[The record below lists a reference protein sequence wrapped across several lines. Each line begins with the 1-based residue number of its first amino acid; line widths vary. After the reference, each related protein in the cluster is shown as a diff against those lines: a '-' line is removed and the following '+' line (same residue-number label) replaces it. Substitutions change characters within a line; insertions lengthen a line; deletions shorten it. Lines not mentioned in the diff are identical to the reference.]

1 MSQHVQTTLDDL
13 YKAMLELYPLNF
25 EEFKTKIVDQEE
37 NFQGIGIIL
46 NEGLYAFEKLN
57 FEQQAP
63 QQTTQET
70 TNDNQETTV
79 PENQPSTSTY

>member
-1 MSQHVQTTLDDL
+1 MIIGIQRTLEDL
-13 YKAMLELYPLNF
+13 YKAMLEVYPLNF
-25 EEFKTKIVDQEE
+25 EEFKTKVVDQEE

-46 NEGLYAFEKLN
+46 TEGLYAFENLD

-63 QQTTQET
+63 QQTTEET

-79 PENQPSTSTY
+79 SEDQTPTGTY

>member
-1 MSQHVQTTLDDL
+1 MSTNVQETLEAL

-25 EEFKTKIVDQEE
+25 EEFKTKVVDQEE

-46 NEGLYAFEKLN
+46 NEGLYAFENLG

-63 QQTTQET
+63 QET

-79 PENQPSTSTY
+79 SENGSQTSTY